1 MVIYAISDLE
11 GFHPSELIPNYNQII
26 KTNDTEVIICGDVFD
41 STMLSKKDHLNNK
54 SNNLRTIHEI
64 VTQPNLKLT
73 FGNRDLNKMKVGPLT
88 ILKTLDNS
96 SNELVNNFN
105 NGLLDL
111 NSETYNSLNAN
122 LKNLDWVHKMSNWYP
137 FWGGINADNIGYWK
151 NDNEPSQYGFFEKR
165 FQKIFGPDTSVGT
178 MSAGNLLETIPKEL
192 GLNYEVK
199 VNNEV
204 KVQVNNDFN
213 AFIVLAVFKSMLL
226 KVTQNYN
233 DLSTFFSGTN
243 IKLNQSMFRGLL
255 YKMFLDPKNNMII
268 KKCYCEKN
276 RNICKCPA
284 GICNCP
290 NDKDNMY
297 LFSHG
302 GVSKNIISDN
312 TLEQLSNVLNND
324 NSKNLRSKLT
334 NVKKL
339 FTQTQTGGYYLK
351 SQPIY
356 TSKDIEDKILSFNQI
371 IKQTIEAI
379 FNEDYTKQLEPSNKM
394 LLLLIASASF
404 DCNSYIKKIN
414 GDQSICSKLDILN
427 TSSDLTSTMAGIKRL
442 RQQKSMFYKQGN
454 LYNIFGHNPNGF
466 LSTIDLFENNESKT
480 YLINLD
486 TSNTFLSTKA
496 NQKTNETNSYLTI
509 NGNTISISANI
520 KIKSEDNEILPVNVN
535 PIKSLKESG
544 DVANTKIIAFT
555 NSADQNLFM
564 QSNVTN
570 ISINQVINDEIDKH
584 LKQIKENEN
593 IFYHGILVKN
603 SQKYILL
610 TYHRS
615 FGPPFPKCLVI
626 LKESEFNT
634 IFPNLQLGGKYL
646 NKYLKYKQKYISLKK
661 QLEN

>member
-26 KTNDTEVIICGDVFD
+26 KAQETEVIICGDVFD
-41 STMLSKKDHLNNK
+41 STMFSKDHLNNK
-54 SNNLRTIHEI
+54 SNNLKTIYEI
-64 VTQPNLKLT
+64 VTQPKLKLT

-88 ILKTLDNS
+88 ILKTIDNS
-96 SNELVNNFN
+96 SNKLVDDFN

-111 NSETYNSLNAN
+111 NLESYNSFSLNDG
-122 LKNLDWVHKMSNWYP
+122 LKKLDWVHKMSNWYP

-178 MSAGNLLETIPKEL
+178 MSAGNLLETIPQEL
-192 GLNYEVK
+192 KLHIPG
-199 VNNEV
+199 
-204 KVQVNNDFN
+204 NNDFN
-213 AFIVLAVFKSMLL
+213 AFVVLAVFKSMLL
-226 KVTQNYN
+226 KVTTKTEKYTE
-233 DLSTFFSGTN
+233 LSEFFSGTN

-255 YKMFLDPKNNMII
+255 YNMFLDDKNNMII
-268 KKCYCEKN
+268 KKCYCAN
-276 RNICKCPA
+276 INNICKCIA
-284 GICNCP
+284 GNCNCP
-290 NDKDNMY
+290 NNKDNMY

-312 TLEQLSNVLNND
+312 TLEQLSNVLVND

-339 FTQTQTGGYYLK
+339 FTQTQTGGYYIK

-356 TSKDIEDKILSFNQI
+356 TSKDIEDKILSFNQKMKET
-371 IKQTIEAI
+371 IKAI
-379 FNEDYTKQLEPSNKM
+379 FDEDYTKQLEPSNNM

-404 DCNSYIKKIN
+404 DCESYIKKIN
-414 GDQSICSKLDILN
+414 GDLSMCNNLDILK
-427 TSSDLTSTMAGIKRL
+427 TSSDFTSTMAGIKRL
-442 RQQKSMFYKQGN
+442 RQQKSMFYKEGN

-466 LSTIDLFENNESKT
+466 LSTIDLFENIDSKT

-496 NQKTNETNSYLTI
+496 NQKTKDTSSYLII
-509 NGNTISISANI
+509 NGNTISINANI

-535 PIKSLKESG
+535 PIKSLEESG

-570 ISINQVINDEIDKH
+570 ISITQAVNNDIDKH

-593 IFYHGILVKN
+593 IFYHGFLSKN
-603 SQKYILL
+603 RQKYILL

-615 FGPPFPKCLVI
+615 FGFPFPKCLVI

-634 IFPNLQLGGKYL
+634 IFPNPQSSGKYL